1 MKCIQCFIFAAF
13 LYSMGWANEK
23 QADSKWVRVANEKP
37 DQFTVETL
45 ANPFQQSQRLILSLP
60 QKSYIDLSIQDR
72 QGNIL
77 LDIYRGE
84 QNAGIYNLDW
94 QTDELNS
101 GVYYFRIKV
110 DSSSTTLP
118 FAWLDQ

>member
-1 MKCIQCFIFAAF
+1 
-13 LYSMGWANEK
+13 MGWANEK

>member
-1 MKCIQCFIFAAF
+1 MKFMQCFVLVLF
-13 LYSMGWANEK
+13 LCVMGWSNEK
-23 QADSKWVRVANEKP
+23 QADSKWVRVAHDKP
-37 DQFTVETL
+37 EQFTVKTL

-60 QKSYIDLSIQDR
+60 HKSYVDLSIQDR

-94 QTDELNS
+94 QTDELDS

-118 FAWLDQ
+118 FAWLDR